1 MKISRPF
8 IHSVLA
14 FAIVMLFVQ
23 CNKKNNTTEKS
34 AKTPAAQTT
43 SILGKLPIAYV
54 NIDSLLQKYN
64 YAKDLNESLLRRAE
78 NSRANVNEKGRQLEK
93 EMAEF
98 QRKYQN
104 NAFLSQELLQQEQQR
119 LMKKQQELQE
129 YIQRLE
135 DENMREQ
142 QKMLSQ
148 MNDSIINFIHEY
160 NKDKKYEAIL
170 NNAST
175 LYIDPS
181 YDITNEIVDLLNKR
195 YVKK

>member
-1 MKISRPF
+1 
-8 IHSVLA
+8 
-14 FAIVMLFVQ
+14 
-23 CNKKNNTTEKS
+23 
-34 AKTPAAQTT
+34 
-43 SILGKLPIAYV
+43 
-54 NIDSLLQKYN
+54 
-64 YAKDLNESLLRRAE
+64 
-78 NSRANVNEKGRQLEK
+78 
-93 EMAEF
+93 MAEF

-104 NAFLSQELLQQEQQR
+104 NAFLSQDRLQQEQQR

-148 MNDSIINFIHEY
+148 MNASIINFIHEY

>member
-34 AKTPAAQTT
+34 AETPAAQAT
-43 SILGKLPIAYV
+43 SISGKLPIAYV

-104 NAFLSQELLQQEQQR
+104 NA

>member
-1 MKISRPF
+1 MFSVTKKIIR
-8 IHSVLA
+8 L
-14 FAIVMLFVQ
+14 
-23 CNKKNNTTEKS
+23 KNQLKH
-34 AKTPAAQTT
+34 PAAQTT
-43 SILGKLPIAYV
+43 SISGKLPIAYV

-104 NAFLSQELLQQEQQR
+104 NAFLSQERLQQEQQR

>member
-1 MKISRPF
+1 
-8 IHSVLA
+8 
-14 FAIVMLFVQ
+14 MLFVQ

-43 SILGKLPIAYV
+43 SISGKLPIAYV

-104 NAFLSQELLQQEQQR
+104 NAFLSQERLQQEQQR

>member
-34 AKTPAAQTT
+34 AETPAAQAT
-43 SILGKLPIAYV
+43 SISGKLPIAYV

-104 NAFLSQELLQQEQQR
+104 NAFLSQERPPIQNNSILLWCESITR
-119 LMKKQQELQE
+119 LLVLWIWDMPVH
-129 YIQRLE
+129 YHG
-135 DENMREQ
+135 
-142 QKMLSQ
+142 
-148 MNDSIINFIHEY
+148 FCFY
-160 NKDKKYEAIL
+160 
-170 NNAST
+170 
-175 LYIDPS
+175 
-181 YDITNEIVDLLNKR
+181 
-195 YVKK
+195 

>member
-1 MKISRPF
+1 
-8 IHSVLA
+8 
-14 FAIVMLFVQ
+14 MLFVQ

-104 NAFLSQELLQQEQQR
+104 NAFLSQ
-119 LMKKQQELQE
+119 
-129 YIQRLE
+129 
-135 DENMREQ
+135 
-142 QKMLSQ
+142 
-148 MNDSIINFIHEY
+148 
-160 NKDKKYEAIL
+160 
-170 NNAST
+170 
-175 LYIDPS
+175 
-181 YDITNEIVDLLNKR
+181 
-195 YVKK
+195 

>member
-1 MKISRPF
+1 VSAALRYFDHNSP
-8 IHSVLA
+8 
-14 FAIVMLFVQ
+14 Q
-23 CNKKNNTTEKS
+23 KKN
-34 AKTPAAQTT
+34 P
-43 SILGKLPIAYV
+43 G
-54 NIDSLLQKYN
+54 
-64 YAKDLNESLLRRAE
+64 
-78 NSRANVNEKGRQLEK
+78 ANVNEKGRQLEK

-104 NAFLSQELLQQEQQR
+104 NAFLSQERLQQEQQR

>member
-1 MKISRPF
+1 MT
-8 IHSVLA
+8 
-14 FAIVMLFVQ
+14 
-23 CNKKNNTTEKS
+23 KKNNTTEKS

-104 NAFLSQELLQQEQQR
+104 NAFLSQERLQQEQQR